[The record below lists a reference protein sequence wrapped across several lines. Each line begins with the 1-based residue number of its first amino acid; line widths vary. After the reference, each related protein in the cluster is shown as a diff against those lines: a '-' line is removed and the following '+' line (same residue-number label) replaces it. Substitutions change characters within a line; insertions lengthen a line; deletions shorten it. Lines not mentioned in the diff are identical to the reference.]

1 MMLFN
6 KKGYMTPGKR
16 MLLIIVVILIAL
28 VVGFLIGRGTI
39 PTALTAP
46 PVA

>member
-16 MLLIIVVILIAL
+16 MMLVIFVIIIAL
-28 VVGFLIGRGTI
+28 VIGFLIGRGTI

-46 PVA
+46 PVT